1 MHINLW
7 TKIFD
12 NVLTTW
18 ACIYHCTWLVVP
30 RGWRS
35 LYDDIR
41 SERKLFMV
49 RNDNP
54 HFSSHPVPTP
64 PKELATPVPVPGPGA
79 EICSSPG
86 CGSCCFLWFLL
97 RHSTGRTLMGWYLV
111 LTLIRVDAGG
121 ELTLV
126 PSKRGMHENR
136 PEIRFSDFGS
146 RRILTKSVGPI
157 GCESK
162 VFLARTH
169 LANCRC
175 CYLKPES
182 SLSVVQLN
190 TRRTRVCAKIWLSA
204 SKAEGA
210 STTGGK
216 KWLWIPRWLLG
227 PRSPGIVGQKMHCS
241 KWSCHQW

>member
-1 MHINLW
+1 VIFAPPQHGPNL
-7 TKIFD
+7 D
-12 NVLTTW
+12 GVMLS
-18 ACIYHCTWLVVP
+18 VDP
-30 RGWRS
+30 
-35 LYDDIR
+35 
-41 SERKLFMV
+41 
-49 RNDNP
+49 
-54 HFSSHPVPTP
+54 
-64 PKELATPVPVPGPGA
+64 EL
-79 EICSSPG
+79 
-86 CGSCCFLWFLL
+86 
-97 RHSTGRTLMGWYLV
+97 
-111 LTLIRVDAGG
+111 RVDAGG

-216 KWLWIPRWLLG
+216 K
-227 PRSPGIVGQKMHCS
+227 
-241 KWSCHQW
+241 